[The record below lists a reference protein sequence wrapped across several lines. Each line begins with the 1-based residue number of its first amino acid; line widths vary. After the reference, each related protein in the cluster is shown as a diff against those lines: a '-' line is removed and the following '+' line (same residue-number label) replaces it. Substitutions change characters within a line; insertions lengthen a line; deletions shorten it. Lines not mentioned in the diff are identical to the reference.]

1 MRLGEVRKALGA
13 AGAALAVVVAQGV
26 LPAPWQ
32 GYVTCAAAVLGVLAV
47 YQLPN
52 DPPAVRGTSG
62 AHSAE

>member
-1 MRLGEVRKALGA
+1 VEAVRPGQVRKAIGA

-26 LPAPWQ
+26 LPDPWQ

-52 DPPAVRGTSG
+52 DPP
-62 AHSAE
+62 SA